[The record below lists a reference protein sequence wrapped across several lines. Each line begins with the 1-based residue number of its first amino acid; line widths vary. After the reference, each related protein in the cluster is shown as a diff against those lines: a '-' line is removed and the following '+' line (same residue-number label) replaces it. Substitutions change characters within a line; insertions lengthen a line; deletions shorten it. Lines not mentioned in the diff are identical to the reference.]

1 MSKQRIVQ
9 FENKVEDERKI
20 RVDRRKE
27 RVVRSYVRVMTV
39 LVPIDRVFDGA

>member
-9 FENKVEDERKI
+9 FKNKVEDERKI

-27 RVVRSYVRVMTV
+27 RVVRSYVRVTTS
-39 LVPIDRVFDGA
+39 PPF